1 MECLFI
7 MLIVDYLSFA
17 EMEVSE
23 SYDLKVQT
31 KNRNIYTLPHQ
42 VETHRKRS
50 SQSNEE
56 KEMLIRKI
64 EALSIKNRTLVEKQ
78 DSLQN
83 TVVICL
89 VRFMICVNFC
99 SWLESKV

>member
-1 MECLFI
+1 MECLFV

-23 SYDLKVQT
+23 SYELKAQT
-31 KNRNIYTLPHQ
+31 KNRHLYTLPHQ
-42 VETHRKRS
+42 VETHTKRS
-50 SQSNEE
+50 WQSNEE

-64 EALSIKNRTLVEKQ
+64 EALSIKNMVMVEKQ

-83 TVVICL
+83 TVVIWL
-89 VRFMICVNFC
+89 VSFMICVSFW
-99 SWLESKV
+99 S